1 MGSMNSPR
9 APLQGQ
15 SGGFLDGQLLIAM
28 PGMLDDRFARS
39 VIYICAHSDE
49 GAMGIVLNRPA
60 ERVDF
65 PQLLV
70 QLKVI
75 RPDEA
80 IRLRSEASSIL
91 VLNGGPVDTGR
102 GFVLHSND
110 FSIAN
115 STLPIGGG
123 VSLTATVDILQAI
136 ASGSGPGQAVLALGY
151 AGWAAGQLESEILHN
166 GWLSCPAD
174 PSLVFDSALTSKYD
188 RALRKAGIDLGR
200 LSSEAGHG

>member
-1 MGSMNSPR
+1 MGSINSPR
-9 APLQGQ
+9 PPQQGK
-15 SGGFLDGQLLIAM
+15 GGFLDGQLLIAM
-28 PGMLDDRFARS
+28 PGMLDDRFSRA
-39 VIYICAHSDE
+39 VIYVCAHSDE
-49 GAMGIVLNRPA
+49 GAMGIVVNRPA

-75 RPDEA
+75 GPDEA
-80 IRLRSEASSIL
+80 IQLPEEASSVL
-91 VLNGGPVDTGR
+91 VLDGGPVDTGR

-136 ASGSGPGQAVLALGY
+136 ARGSGPDQAVLALGY
-151 AGWAAGQLESEILHN
+151 AGWAAGQLEAEILHN

-174 PSLVFDSALTSKYD
+174 PSLIFNTPLNLKYE

-200 LSSEAGHG
+200 LSSDAGHA